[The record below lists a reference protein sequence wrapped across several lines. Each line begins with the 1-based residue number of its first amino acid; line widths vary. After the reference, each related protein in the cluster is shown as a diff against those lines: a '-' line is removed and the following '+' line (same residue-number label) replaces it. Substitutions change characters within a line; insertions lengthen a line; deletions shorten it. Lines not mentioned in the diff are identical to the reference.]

1 MAVEHANA
9 AQADGRTNL
18 NPVRP
23 RRSMDPKLAAAI
35 AVKGHVAITNR
46 ATGSAQLPPLTRLM
60 GHIDRIDLLVEDG
73 EFPLLEWAFWDLRSP
88 QARPQAAARPA

>member
-9 AQADGRTNL
+9 AQADGRANL

-35 AVKGHVAITNR
+35 AVKSHLAITNR
-46 ATGSAQLPPLTRLM
+46 TAGSAQLPPLTRLM
-60 GHIDRIDLLVEDG
+60 GHIDRIDLLVEDV
-73 EFPLLEWAFWDLRSP
+73 PLLGWGFWDLRSP